1 MEHKRAKKRWGR
13 FLILWALFLLII
25 GAIGC
30 VVLYRYL
37 DVYEQTRPEIV
48 IEEFLA
54 DQTAE
59 SIVTMA
65 QQNMDL
71 ELTEFEDASVLY
83 EEYLSTVDTS
93 LPLTYR
99 SEKRLNTN
107 DLAVYAVRSG
117 PSDLC
122 YVELVPT
129 DDAPGFGRHHWTVG
143 TVSPSV
149 ITERL
154 NSAVVTIDALEGSTV
169 FVNGKP
175 VGPSYLTEEHI
186 DIPDLT
192 PLESSFPDRPSFV
205 RYTVGPLYGDISV
218 QNASGEELNPV
229 SETADGVHYQ
239 ADSGSYT
246 LSITAPNDVSVSVN
260 GIPLTEKDVVSSS
273 PGILKD
279 LELYTGGSDY
289 RVNEYR
295 FEGLYTIPAV
305 SAVDSS
311 GNELIPVASAEGKFT
326 FFPAGDPSLAAE
338 YQPIAE
344 QFFNA
349 YMNYS
354 ANAFDVTRY
363 WNLLARILPGTDL
376 YNYVLASKEAMIWA
390 SKTAT
395 DYKDLRYENFRQVG
409 DYCFTCTVI
418 YSAELTATSWYEQY
432 SYMLENAYELA
443 FVTTSG
449 NWFAAAMSVI
459 AD

>member
-1 MEHKRAKKRWGR
+1 MEYKRAKKRWR
-13 FLILWALFLLII
+13 HFLILWALILLII
-25 GAIGC
+25 GAAGC
-30 VVLYRYL
+30 IVLYKYL

-48 IEEFLA
+48 IEEFLR

-59 SIVTMA
+59 SIVAMA
-65 QQNMDL
+65 QKNMNL

-154 NSAVVTIDALEGSTV
+154 NSTVVTIDTLAGNDVYL
-169 FVNGKP
+169 NGRP
-175 VGPSYLTEEHI
+175 VGSSYLTEEHI

-192 PLESSFPDRPSFV
+192 PLESSFPDAPFFV
-205 RYTVGPLYGDISV
+205 RYTVSPLYGDISV
-218 QNASGEELNPV
+218 QNASGEELNPDR
-229 SETADGVHYQ
+229 ETADGVHYQ
-239 ADSGSYT
+239 ADSGSHT
-246 LSITAPNDVSVSVN
+246 LSITAPNDVRVSVN
-260 GIPLTEKDVVSSS
+260 GIPLTEKDIVSSS

-279 LELYTGGSDY
+279 LELYTGETDY

-295 FEGLYTIPAV
+295 FEGLYSLPEI
-305 SAVDSS
+305 SAVDSQ
-311 GNELIPVASAEGKFT
+311 GNELIPVNSAEGKYT
-326 FFPAGDPSLAAE
+326 FFSGGDPSLAAE

-344 QFFNA
+344 RFFHS

-354 ANAFDVTRY
+354 ANAFDETRY
-363 WNLLARILPGTDL
+363 WNLLSRILPGTEL
-376 YNYVLASKEAMIWA
+376 YNYIARSREAMVWA

-395 DYKDLRYENFRQVG
+395 EYKDLRYENFQQVG

>member
-37 DVYEQTRPEIV
+37 DVYEQTCPEIV

-122 YVELVPT
+122 YVELIPT

-149 ITERL
+149 ITELL

-175 VGPSYLTEEHI
+175 GLMMNIRIFASLLTETYAI
-186 DIPDLT
+186 
-192 PLESSFPDRPSFV
+192 V
-205 RYTVGPLYGDISV
+205 
-218 QNASGEELNPV
+218 
-229 SETADGVHYQ
+229 
-239 ADSGSYT
+239 
-246 LSITAPNDVSVSVN
+246 
-260 GIPLTEKDVVSSS
+260 K
-273 PGILKD
+273 
-279 LELYTGGSDY
+279 
-289 RVNEYR
+289 
-295 FEGLYTIPAV
+295 
-305 SAVDSS
+305 
-311 GNELIPVASAEGKFT
+311 
-326 FFPAGDPSLAAE
+326 
-338 YQPIAE
+338 
-344 QFFNA
+344 
-349 YMNYS
+349 
-354 ANAFDVTRY
+354 
-363 WNLLARILPGTDL
+363 
-376 YNYVLASKEAMIWA
+376 MIWFSEGQQKAQIFCQEIPFCLKSKLPEPCLCGWLKLLMAQAFFRAA
-390 SKTAT
+390 SPNTA
-395 DYKDLRYENFRQVG
+395 LP
-409 DYCFTCTVI
+409 I
-418 YSAELTATSWYEQY
+418 HIL
-432 SYMLENAYELA
+432 
-443 FVTTSG
+443 
-449 NWFAAAMSVI
+449 
-459 AD
+459 